1 MDGGRGEGIVERG
14 VEREMPAVDLLV
26 DDGTHLPGPG
36 IRGKFAPLVSDFVRK
51 AEADGPFPFW
61 RNADA
66 RADVVADPL
75 KSIAIALVGKD
86 VEAGFKPIREA
97 VSNLDGFVH
106 RVIRGQD
113 AVLNSLA
120 AINGE
125 VAVKLDYSRRHPA
138 QIGRAHV

>member
-1 MDGGRGEGIVERG
+1 MDRVTVERLVERG
-14 VEREMPAVDLLV
+14 VEREIPAVDLLV

-86 VEAGFKPIREA
+86 VEAGFKPIRKA

-106 RVIRGQD
+106 RMIRGQD

-125 VAVKLDYSRRHPA
+125 VAVEQDYSRRHPA